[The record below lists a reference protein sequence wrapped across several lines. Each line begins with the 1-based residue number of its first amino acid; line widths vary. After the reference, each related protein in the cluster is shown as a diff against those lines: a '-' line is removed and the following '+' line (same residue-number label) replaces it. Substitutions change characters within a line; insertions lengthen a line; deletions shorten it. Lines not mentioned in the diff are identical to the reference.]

1 VYRRGNFEK
10 CIVEDGSWSFTVL
23 PTEIINWLT
32 NCMEQSSLKIF
43 SDFHCTQLDP
53 SPPPPPP
60 IIIIII
66 IIIMT
71 IMTGFKSFQTV
82 LLLQKYCMTNWL

>member
-10 CIVEDGSWSFTVL
+10 CIIEDGSWSFTVL

-43 SDFHCTQLDP
+43 SDFQCMQLDP
-53 SPPPPPP
+53 SPP

-66 IIIMT
+66 I

-82 LLLQKYCMTNWL
+82 PLLQKYCMTNWL